1 MNIEVKRWLVFKQGV
16 CCAAQP
22 AETEAAGGNQQLSH
36 FLLLQFML
44 IYFYDPVSFFPTE
57 Q

>member
-22 AETEAAGGNQQLSH
+22 AETEATGGNQQLSH

-44 IYFYDPVSFFPTE
+44 IYFYDPVSFFSY
-57 Q
+57 